1 MASSEAES
9 STVMVSFMVTRLR
22 WYESLFPFLA
32 SFLARLRLTPD
43 SDSDDRWLRVKADRE
58 QTAWEERWPASWN
71 PSHSSKVQVSYGF
84 SEEAEFGLKGL
95 FCIRKSGP

>member
-1 MASSEAES
+1 MASSVAES

-22 WYESLFPFLA
+22 C
-32 SFLARLRLTPD
+32 
-43 SDSDDRWLRVKADRE
+43 DDRWLRVKAGRE

-71 PSHSSKVQVSYGF
+71 PSHSSKVQISYGL
-84 SEEAEFGLKGL
+84 SEEDEFGLKGL